1 MDPEAINLFSDN
13 TYKLSRISTA
23 SDYRKDAHARPSP
36 GFTIRNVDSMNL
48 LKTDRLA
55 SREGDSQHSW
65 ALDSAVFREASSR
78 CALLN
83 NAIDAQR
90 YGGIDGVP
98 PDEHVRELHTTLPNV
113 DPNAWSNLIYFAL
126 MQAPGHQ
133 MSLQEIYTW
142 MLQQTDKAK
151 EPSDKAWRNSV
162 RHNLSINGDFIRAPN
177 ATPTEDF
184 HTFQVWTIR
193 PSAIG
198 RGVTSTT
205 SHRKDTSKE
214 IPVYEP
220 EANDR
225 GNRNSVLQNY
235 GRVVL
240 GCSAPQSFLENHMT
254 HSHCAESN
262 RIVSE
267 HVDRVLGNYGMDRH
281 HSVTGDST
289 NFQGTDDVPPPI
301 DGCGHAAPNEV
312 WVGGTDIR
320 IMFTQAAFEGFIR
333 LWEMYKQGATSTHES
348 LNNNTQSEPDMNE
361 VCSRLIQL
369 KVMRTLRSG
378 FGHLFDLY
386 RARLNLIGFYEAY
399 EEFKAQVQAES
410 TPGGKLRHHR
420 AISLD
425 DPTDPIALQRA
436 RNALAARKTRH
447 KRKQLIEGL
456 TNRVKELDAD
466 LEQVGPGQE
475 FIAPGTDR
483 IERDV
488 SSIGV
493 ASVANTLLVDC
504 LNARNGQSFT
514 PKQRANLKNDIVRF
528 SIEARKYAPF
538 IKSFGLG
545 ILALMPQQ
553 CHLKFSK
560 R

>member
-1 MDPEAINLFSDN
+1 
-13 TYKLSRISTA
+13 
-23 SDYRKDAHARPSP
+23 
-36 GFTIRNVDSMNL
+36 MNL
-48 LKTDRLA
+48 LKADRLA

-113 DPNAWSNLIYFAL
+113 DPNAWSNLIYLAL

-162 RHNLSINGDFIRAPN
+162 RHILSINGDFIRVPN

-184 HTFQVWTIR
+184 HTSQVWTIR

-214 IPVYEP
+214 IPVYER

-240 GCSAPQSFLENHMT
+240 GSSAPQSFLEKHMT
-254 HSHCAESN
+254 HSYYAESN
-262 RIVSE
+262 RTVSE
-267 HVDRVLGNYGMDRH
+267 PFDRDLGNYGMDRH
-281 HSVTGDST
+281 HSVTESVKAGDST
-289 NFQGTDDVPPPI
+289 IFQGTDDVRPPI
-301 DGCGHAAPNEV
+301 DGFGHAAPHEV
-312 WVGGTDIR
+312 WVGGNDIR
-320 IMFTQAAFEGFIR
+320 MMFTQAAFEGFIH
-333 LWEMYKQGATSTHES
+333 LWETYKQGSTSTHES
-348 LNNNTQSEPDMNE
+348 LNNNTQPESDINE

-378 FGHLFDLY
+378 LGPLFDLY
-386 RARLNLIGFYEAY
+386 RARLSLVRFYEVY
-399 EEFKAQVQAES
+399 EEFKAQIQAGS
-410 TPGGKLRHHR
+410 IPGRNFRPHH
-420 AISLD
+420 AISSD
-425 DPTDPIALQRA
+425 DPNDPVALQRA
-436 RNALAARKTRH
+436 RSALAVRTTRH
-447 KRKQLIEGL
+447 KKNQLTEEL
-456 TNRVKELDAD
+456 NNRVKELEVD
-466 LEQVGPGQE
+466 LEQAGPGQD
-475 FIAPGTDR
+475 FIAEGTDR
-483 IERDV
+483 TESDV
-488 SSIGV
+488 SSIG
-493 ASVANTLLVDC
+493 AESAANNLLVDC
-504 LNARNGQSFT
+504 LSARNGQSFT
-514 PKQRANLKNDIVRF
+514 PKQRANQKKDIVGL
-528 SIEARKYAPF
+528 STKARKYAPF